1 MTDAGSEPNAM
12 IASKTQRKDAMKQ
25 TVSPPTAQKTSA
37 RWVKI
42 LGSSVLDQ
50 AVLSVANF
58 LIGLTLIRY
67 ADDTQYGYYVLMFN
81 TVMLLT
87 MLQNSFI
94 GTPLVIK
101 LPKLDEIEKRQ
112 WLGSLHKDQSRWLG
126 SGAVILL
133 LLISGLWATGA
144 ITTTITALA
153 LAAVAAIITSLYR
166 EFFRNTLLLYQR
178 PQQVLLADLIYATG
192 LITGGLIATQFPVA
206 ATIAILATAL
216 SALAGGRLLSYWM
229 RNLIDTRAAP
239 GRLMTIAPIGLWAAS
254 GAGVYWLLNQGYS
267 FVTAFTLDVA
277 AVGALAAARLL
288 MMPVNLVCTGIQKQI
303 TPAASHWLH
312 TENASATLHKLV
324 KVALAMGAIVIGYA
338 LLTWLLR
345 DWIFLDL
352 LRKDHAE
359 RDTLLALWT
368 AIFLVKALRDPPML
382 ILVLKQRFRILTF
395 SSLGCALTA
404 LTLCFM
410 LTRTLGT
417 TGALWGMLLG
427 ELLSLIIIVGYSWH
441 ISYAREG

>member
-1 MTDAGSEPNAM
+1 M
-12 IASKTQRKDAMKQ
+12 
-25 TVSPPTAQKTSA
+25 
-37 RWVKI
+37 
-42 LGSSVLDQ
+42 DQ

-112 WLGSLHKDQSRWLG
+112 WLGSLHKDQSQWLG
-126 SGAVILL
+126 SGTVILL

-153 LAAVAAIITSLYR
+153 LAAVAAIIASLYR

-178 PQQVLLADLIYATG
+178 PQLVLLADLIYATG
-192 LITGGLIATQFPVA
+192 LIAGGLIATQFTVA

-216 SALAGGRLLSYWM
+216 SALAGGRLLSHWM

-303 TPAASHWLH
+303 TPLH
-312 TENASATLHKLV
+312 HIGCTPKIHESRYTNLPGSPWPWVPLSSATP
-324 KVALAMGAIVIGYA
+324 Y
-338 LLTWLLR
+338 
-345 DWIFLDL
+345 
-352 LRKDHAE
+352 
-359 RDTLLALWT
+359 
-368 AIFLVKALRDPPML
+368 
-382 ILVLKQRFRILTF
+382 
-395 SSLGCALTA
+395 
-404 LTLCFM
+404 
-410 LTRTLGT
+410 
-417 TGALWGMLLG
+417 
-427 ELLSLIIIVGYSWH
+427 
-441 ISYAREG
+441 